1 MNDIENPQS
10 TPRPEAEASLL
21 TPAVDTFESA
31 DEYLL
36 VADLPGVTSDDV
48 QLELE
53 GGELTL
59 RATRSLS
66 REGESLALG
75 RLEGDYHRRFR
86 IPEEVDGSAVE
97 ASFDHGVL
105 RIRLPKS
112 ERVKPRRISV
122 KAVH

>member
-1 MNDIENPQS
+1 MTDIETPS
-10 TPRPEAEASLL
+10 TPKAETEASVL
-21 TPAVDTFESA
+21 TPAIDIFESA

-36 VADLPGVTSDDV
+36 VADLPGVVSDDV
-48 QLELE
+48 QLDLE

-59 RATRSLS
+59 RATRALP

-75 RLEGDYHRRFR
+75 RAEGDYHRLFR
-86 IPEEVDGSAVE
+86 VPEEVDGSGVE

>member
-1 MNDIENPQS
+1 MTDIQTPQS

-21 TPAVDTFESA
+21 TPTVDILESA

-36 VADLPGVTSDDV
+36 VADLPGVASDDV

-66 REGESLALG
+66 RDGESLALG
-75 RLEGDYHRRFR
+75 RLDGDYHRLFR